1 MASLL
6 RFELPRLA
14 SLLVSSTSSSFEDAS
29 LLKKELHSTME
40 LLTQASCVRLEHSEA
55 LRMMDEDL
63 GRLLELK
70 AKCYLNI
77 DVAVVDVE
85 TSTVEITEE
94 ALIRNTITC
103 SF

>member
-1 MASLL
+1 
-6 RFELPRLA
+6 
-14 SLLVSSTSSSFEDAS
+14 
-29 LLKKELHSTME
+29 ME
-40 LLTQASCVRLEHSEA
+40 LLTQASYVRLERSEV

-63 GRLLELK
+63 ERLLELK

-85 TSTVEITEE
+85 TSTVEIAEE
-94 ALIRNTITC
+94 AFIRNTITC